1 MTLTNTEIVEQV
13 LIKLDGWVLSDRLNE
28 VESDIIDD
36 SIEDDIDDSFNIDDV
51 TDMLDSNT
59 NDNTEPEII
68 ITDNTTE
75 DEILNDLEYNKK
87 ISSNEILQYYHDAS
101 EYSKSYLQRTD
112 LDMIPV
118 YDTAIIFWT
127 AGLIWEKYNQK
138 ENSQLDDTNP
148 NPWGYGDK
156 LVIQAKEM
164 LKPYRSGFVFR
175 AF

>member
-1 MTLTNTEIVEQV
+1 MVLTNNEIVNQV
-13 LIKLDGWVLSDRLNE
+13 LIKLDGWVLSDRLIE
-28 VESDIIDD
+28 SESDINDDDTENNIDD
-36 SIEDDIDDSFNIDDV
+36 SINVDDV
-51 TDMLDSNT
+51 TDILDSD
-59 NDNTEPEII
+59 DNTETEIL

-87 ISSNEILQYYHDAS
+87 ITSREILQFYNDAS

-112 LDMIPV
+112 TEQIPV

-138 ENSQLDDTNP
+138 ENNMLDDTNP

-156 LVIQAKEM
+156 LIIQAKEM
-164 LKPYRSGFVFR
+164 LKPYKVGFVFR

>member
-1 MTLTNTEIVEQV
+1 MVLTNNEIVEQT
-13 LIKLDGWVLSDRLNE
+13 LIKLDGWVLSDKIIE
-28 VESDIIDD
+28 DETDIIDD
-36 SIEDDIDDSFNIDDV
+36 SIEDDITDSFNIDDV

-59 NDNTEPEII
+59 EPEII
-68 ITDNTTE
+68 ITDNTNE

-87 ISSNEILQYYHDAS
+87 ISSNEILQFYNDAL

-112 LDMIPV
+112 IEKIPV
-118 YDTAIIFWT
+118 YDTAITFWT

-138 ENSQLDDTNP
+138 ENNMLDDTNP

-156 LVIQAKEM
+156 LIIQAKEM
-164 LKPYRSGFVFR
+164 LKPFKAGFVFC